1 MCGSPKIV
9 RQDPEADA
17 KAAAEKAMI
26 EANMKKANR
35 RTANNSSVLS
45 GAFDA
50 NTKTKLGGG

>member
-1 MCGSPKIV
+1 MCGRPKVV

-17 KAAAEKAMI
+17 KAAADKATM

-35 RTANNSSVLS
+35 RTANSSSVLS